1 MRKFLGSAAGII
13 VMTVVFTAIFFGIII
28 ALSNVSEGLGAIV
41 ILVCAVN
48 GWRILDRIQPE
59 MFLWMSWV
67 GWLIYFSRKADDC
80 CGNRRICNSVLSGQ
94 NRIRIDLRFFWCAIR
109 MPRSKSL
116 ADRTICG
123 EYNVP

>member
-28 ALSNVSEGLGAIV
+28 ALSNVREGLGAIV

-67 GWLIYFSRKADDC
+67 GWLIYFLVKLMIAVVI
-80 CGNRRICNSVLSGQ
+80 GVFATAYYLGKTVSG
-94 NRIRIDLRFFWCAIR
+94 L
-109 MPRSKSL
+109 
-116 ADRTICG
+116 ICG
-123 EYNVP
+123 SFGVQ

>member
-67 GWLIYFSRKADDC
+67 GWLIYFLVKLMIAVVIGVFATAYYLGKA
-80 CGNRRICNSVLSGQ
+80 VSG
-94 NRIRIDLRFFWCAIR
+94 L
-109 MPRSKSL
+109 
-116 ADRTICG
+116 ICG
-123 EYNVP
+123 SFGVQ